1 MAIVKHFKNL
11 KKHYGSLL
19 LIDLMANDKPNE
31 NIISCKYRD
40 MIYEIN
46 LP

>member
-1 MAIVKHFKNL
+1 MAMIKHFKNL

-19 LIDLMANDKPNE
+19 LIDLMAKDKPNE
-31 NIISCKYRD
+31 YLISSKYKD
-40 MIYEIN
+40 MIYELN